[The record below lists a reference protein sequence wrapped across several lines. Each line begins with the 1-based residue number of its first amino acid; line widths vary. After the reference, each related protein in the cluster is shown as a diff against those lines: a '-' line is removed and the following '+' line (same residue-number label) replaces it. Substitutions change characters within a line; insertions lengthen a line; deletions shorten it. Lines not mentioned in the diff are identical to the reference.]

1 MRGMKL
7 NAETQIVNTK
17 VAAAIADMSPRT
29 LERKR
34 VSGTGPKFLKLG
46 KSVRYRISDIEDWLI
61 ANEHT
66 STSSVVVTFLEGAG
80 IGSQLVKQEVEQ

>member
-1 MRGMKL
+1 MTLK
-7 NAETQIVNTK
+7 AVTEIVSTK
-17 VAAAIADMSPRT
+17 VAAAIADVSPRT

-46 KSVRYRISDIEDWLI
+46 KSVRYRISDIEEWLI

-66 STSSVVVTFLEGAG
+66 STSSVVVTSVEG
-80 IGSQLVKQEVEQ
+80 IGISSRPVKQEVER